1 MSAEIRVDRI
11 TSRTGINTLSFT
23 ESGILYNFNV
33 GFGTTSPRA
42 NVDVEGNLIVT
53 GGNAGIGTTVSTSRL
68 NVRGDVNISGVT
80 TITTVKVGTAVTIDS
95 SGVQVGAGR
104 SIKLFGSTSGF
115 ISIGASA
122 VAGISTLTLPVGV
135 GSSGQILGTNG
146 SGVLSFVGGRI
157 LNVFFESDSTNYT
170 RTSTTSAIFG
180 ASFTYTPVSATSH
193 FLCWGTSTTEADQ
206 SGGDNDALVLLT
218 YANQLANGSYND
230 WNTGTNNVG
239 GLNVATNFEV
249 RGQVTVFQE
258 FSDRNSAG
266 NVVIRNYGAAEADGT
281 AGQVTTMTVF
291 NSSILLIEYEP

>member
-157 LNVFFESDSTNYT
+157 LNVFFEVDGTDYT
-170 RTSTTSAIFG
+170 RTSTTSVAFG
-180 ASFTYTPVSATSH
+180 ASFSYTPVSATSH

-206 SGGDNDALVLLT
+206 SGGDNDALVMLT
-218 YANQLANGSYND
+218 YANQLANGSFND

-249 RGQVTVFQE
+249 RGQVTVFQQ

-266 NVVIRNYGAAEADGT
+266 NVVIRNYGSAEADGT